1 MSDGATT
8 REEAL
13 EQYADVIKI
22 PCPDCGKPAGKLC
35 DTAGVW
41 VHFGRFQAADPKTY
55 PWELWPL

>member
-1 MSDGATT
+1 MPEGART

-22 PCPDCGKPAGKLC
+22 PCPECSAKAGELC
-35 DTAGVW
+35 NARGVW
-41 VHFGRFQAADPKTY
+41 VHFGRFQKADPKKY